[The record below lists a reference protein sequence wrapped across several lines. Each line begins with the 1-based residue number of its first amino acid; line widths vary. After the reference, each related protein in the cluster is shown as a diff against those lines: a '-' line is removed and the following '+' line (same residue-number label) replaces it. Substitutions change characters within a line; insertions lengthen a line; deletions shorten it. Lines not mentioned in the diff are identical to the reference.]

1 MQQWLTLKRKKKEN
15 KNKQFKNLNLNL
27 NLKSKMSERKFNLT
41 ERLEDFAAKVILLY
55 DKKPLTFA
63 GDYLAKQLIRSSC
76 SSALNY
82 GEVLGAGT
90 NKDKINKLRICLKE
104 LRESLRNLNI
114 QTKAKLFSD
123 EELKELKDEND
134 QLIRIVVTR
143 IKNLN

>member
-1 MQQWLTLKRKKKEN
+1 MN
-15 KNKQFKNLNLNL
+15 GI
-27 NLKSKMSERKFNLT
+27 KFDLT
-41 ERLEDFAAKVILLY
+41 ERLENFAAAIIILY
-55 DKKPLTFA
+55 DKKPLSYA

-114 QTKAKLFSD
+114 QTKAKLIS
-123 EELKELKDEND
+123 EESIRELKDEND
-134 QLIRIVVTR
+134 QLIRIIVTR
-143 IKNLN
+143 IKNIN

>member
-1 MQQWLTLKRKKKEN
+1 MGEN
-15 KNKQFKNLNLNL
+15 KFDL
-27 NLKSKMSERKFNLT
+27 S
-41 ERLEDFAAKVILLY
+41 ERLEDFAAAIILLY
-55 DKKPLTFA
+55 NKKPMSYA

-114 QTKAKLFSD
+114 QTKAKLFS
-123 EELKELKDEND
+123 EEDLKEMKDEND
-134 QLIRIVVTR
+134 QLIRIIVTR
-143 IKNLN
+143 IKNIN